1 MGYIGPEPKLGRNR
15 EVDDISSG
23 FNGSTT
29 AFTIQVSGSNVSPGT
44 ANDIV
49 VSLGGVIQNPNN
61 DYTIAGS
68 TLTFTTAPASG
79 LSFFAVVLGQSVD
92 SSVGTPSDGS
102 VTTVKIANGAVTGPK
117 LAKPIDLADNEKI
130 RFGTGNDLEIF
141 HDGSQSVIKDNG
153 TGQLLISG
161 ENTVAIT
168 NAAAT
173 ENYARFLKDAGVEL
187 YHNNV
192 KKIETA
198 SGGISLTGGAAAN
211 ITTVSAAATVTLDF
225 ALSCHHKI
233 TLGQNTTFAAPSN
246 QAVGQSGSIFITQP
260 SSGSTFTG
268 SYNTAFKFTGGTIP
282 TLTATNSA
290 VDRIDYVVLATNEIH
305 CAVSLNVKNP

>member
-1 MGYIGPEPKLGRNR
+1 MAYIGPEPKLGRNR

-23 FNGSTT
+23 FNGSRT
-29 AFTIQVSGSNVSPGT
+29 AFTLALSGSNVSPGT

-92 SSVGTPSDGS
+92 SSVSTPADGTVSG
-102 VTTVKIANGAVTGPK
+102 TK
-117 LAKPIDLADNEKI
+117 LTNPLDLADNHKI

-141 HDGSQSVIKDNG
+141 HNATNSLITNNTGDLQNQSA
-153 TGQLLISG
+153 TGLLLKPAGG
-161 ENTVAIT
+161 ENGISAIA
-168 NAAAT
+168 NGA
-173 ENYARFLKDAGVEL
+173 VEL

-211 ITTVSAAATVTLDF
+211 ITALSDGATITIDMATACHHSVTL
-225 ALSCHHKI
+225 
-233 TLGQNTTFAAPSN
+233 GGNRTFAAPSN
-246 QAVGQSGSIFITQP
+246 QVVGQAGSIFITQD
-260 SSGSTFTG
+260 GTG
-268 SYNTAFKFTGGTIP
+268 SRTAAFNSAFKFVGGTAP
-282 TLTATNSA
+282 TLTTGAGLT
-290 VDRIDYVVLATNEIH
+290 DRIDYIIKSSNVIH
-305 CAVSLNVKNP
+305 CAVSLDVK

>member
-1 MGYIGPEPKLGRNR
+1 MAYIGPEHKLGRNR
-15 EVDDISSG
+15 EADDISSS

-29 AFTIQVSGSNVSPGT
+29 AFTLQVGGSNASPGT

-49 VSLGGVIQNPNN
+49 VSLGGVIQNPNT

-79 LSFFAVVLGQSVD
+79 LSFFAVLLGQSVD
-92 SSVGTPSDGS
+92 SSVVTPADGS
-102 VTTVKIANGAVTGPK
+102 VTSAKLADDAVIASK

-141 HDGSQSVIKDNG
+141 H
-153 TGQLLISG
+153 
-161 ENTVAIT
+161 
-168 NAAAT
+168 NASDSII
-173 ENYARFLKDAGVEL
+173 NDAGQGDL
-187 YHNNV
+187 
-192 KKIETA
+192 KLQLGGTTKFQLA
-198 SGGISLTGGAAAN
+198 SGGVSLTGGAAAN
-211 ITTVSAAATVTLDF
+211 ITTVSPASTVTLDF

-233 TLGQNTTFAAPSN
+233 TLGQNTLFAAPSN
-246 QAVGQSGSIFITQP
+246 QAVGQSGSIFIIQP
-260 SSGSTFTG
+260 SSGSTFAGT
-268 SYNTAFKFTGGTIP
+268 YNTAFKFTGGTIP

-290 VDRIDYVVLATNEIH
+290 VDRIDYVVFASNQIH

>member
-1 MGYIGPEPKLGRNR
+1 MAYIGPEPKLGRNR

-29 AFTIQVSGSNVSPGT
+29 AFTLQVSGSNVSPGT

-61 DYTIAGS
+61 DFTIAGS

-117 LAKPIDLADNEKI
+117 LAKPIDLADNEQI
-130 RFGTGNDLEIF
+130 RFGAGNDLKIQS
-141 HDGSQSVIKDNG
+141 DGSNS
-153 TGQLLISG
+153 LLLSDLIFI
-161 ENTVAIT
+161 N
-168 NAAAT
+168 NAANSENMFKAT
-173 ENYARFLKDAGVEL
+173 ANGAVEL
-187 YHNNV
+187 FHNNV

-211 ITTVSAAATVTLDF
+211 ITALSDGATITIDMATACHHSVTL
-225 ALSCHHKI
+225 
-233 TLGQNTTFAAPSN
+233 GGNRTFAAPSN
-246 QAVGQSGSIFITQP
+246 QVVGQAGSIFITQD
-260 SSGSTFTG
+260 GTG
-268 SYNTAFKFTGGTIP
+268 SRTAAFNSAFKFVGGTAP
-282 TLTATNSA
+282 TLTTTASAT
-290 VDRIDYVVLATNEIH
+290 DRIDYIIKSSNVIH
-305 CAVSLNVKNP
+305 CAVSLDVK

>member
-1 MGYIGPEPKLGRNR
+1 MAYIGPEPKLGRNR

-29 AFTIQVSGSNVSPGT
+29 AFTLAVSGSNVSPGT

-49 VSLGGVIQNPNN
+49 VSLGGVIQNPNQ

-68 TLTFTTAPASG
+68 TLTFTTAPTSG

-92 SSVGTPSDGS
+92 SSVSTPADGTVSG
-102 VTTVKIANGAVTGPK
+102 TK
-117 LAKPIDLADNEKI
+117 LTSPLDLVDNQKI

-141 HDGSQSVIKDNG
+141 HSGSNSMIKDTG
-153 TGQLLISG
+153 TGGLNLATSRL
-161 ENTVAIT
+161 NVN
-168 NAAAT
+168 NAADNENMITAT
-173 ENYARFLKDAGVEL
+173 ENGAVNL
-187 YHNNV
+187 YHDNV
-192 KKIETA
+192 KKLETA
-198 SGGISLTGGAAAN
+198 SGGIALTGGAAAN
-211 ITTVSAAATVTLDF
+211 ITTVSAASTVTLDF

-268 SYNTAFKFTGGTIP
+268 QYNTAFKFTGGTIP

-290 VDRIDYVVLATNEIH
+290 IDRIDYVVFASNQIH